1 MFWVN
6 NKIVHTGISVF
17 IWVKQ
22 GYIDKRTFPW
32 TLPIPYI
39 ILFHILV
46 MSFSYIPMYSFLVAL
61 YFGFCIITLTP
72 NLFTDTFPSANA
84 EAIGLYV
91 IILDAVYASPILT
104 SLVLGGIV
112 IPWTVRLYIL
122 SVRYN
127 YIFD

>member
-1 MFWVN
+1 
-6 NKIVHTGISVF
+6 
-17 IWVKQ
+17 
-22 GYIDKRTFPW
+22 
-32 TLPIPYI
+32 
-39 ILFHILV
+39 
-46 MSFSYIPMYSFLVAL
+46 MYSFLVAL
-61 YFGFCIITLTP
+61 YFGFYIITLTP

-91 IILDAVYASPILT
+91 IILDAVYASSILT